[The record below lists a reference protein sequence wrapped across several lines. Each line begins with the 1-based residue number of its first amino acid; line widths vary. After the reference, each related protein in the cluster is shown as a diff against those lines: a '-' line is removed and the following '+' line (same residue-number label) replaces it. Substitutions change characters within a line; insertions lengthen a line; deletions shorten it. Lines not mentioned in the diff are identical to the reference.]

1 MHNTGIQIKTWLF
14 PKQRPEVRLSKL
26 V

>member
-1 MHNTGIQIKTWLF
+1 MHNTGIKMKTWLL
-14 PKQRPEVRLSKL
+14 PEQRPEVRLSKL